1 MPGCCHSRR
10 VSNSEHWVARGGARS
25 LCAVL
30 RSSPNPP
37 IARDGHSRGAGR
49 VMTGRH
55 TRRWFAAIPITGR
68 FYIMFAILVLCEG
81 GVLFGALRAMELQ
94 SEASTDL
101 ARVAAVQRSLDRVL
115 TIHTSIATD
124 SQAAATPPGAGEQNL
139 LNALRAQLDLTWAL
153 ESTAEV
159 ASITDSLRQPAAKY
173 FESAEANLRENAG
186 GATAWAFA
194 DLEPRRAALESA
206 IRDAMTRMR
215 SVLHRVETRVLNEA
229 SRSGVITA
237 WVAGGALVAALLM
250 GLMMWAIA
258 HSISNSI
265 KTVGEVAQALAAG
278 DMDNRCDA
286 HGSDEVSGLSR
297 MINLLADTMQ
307 GMLTRLRS
315 EAGRSTFS
323 NQLVEALLLAD
334 SSRAHLERACVHPKN
349 GSPNCGVESPYS
361 CIAVRRGHP
370 QIFPDAEALNA
381 CPKLL
386 GRMGGSISAACVPV
400 NFMGRALGVLHVTG
414 AKGKP
419 PNPEQIA
426 QLTALGVHAGTRIG
440 TLRAFERSQLQAS
453 TDSLTGLTNRR
464 AAEEILSNLMAVDS
478 AFAVVMSDL
487 DYFKRLNDTQGHEA
501 GDRALKLFADTARSV
516 VRDRDHVVRWGGEE
530 FAMLL
535 PGANAERAAEVV
547 GRLRAALAESH
558 LLSGTPVFTASFGI
572 SDSTMAR
579 ERETLIRLADEALYR
594 SKQAGRD
601 CCTVGDP
608 QVMTLPGVR
617 RERDQGAVVD
627 ITQVARSS

>member
-1 MPGCCHSRR
+1 
-10 VSNSEHWVARGGARS
+10 
-25 LCAVL
+25 
-30 RSSPNPP
+30 
-37 IARDGHSRGAGR
+37 
-49 VMTGRH
+49 MTGRH
-55 TRRWFAAIPITGR
+55 TRRWFASIPIAGR
-68 FYIMFAILVLCEG
+68 FYIMFGFLLLCGG
-81 GVLFGALRAMELQ
+81 GVLFGALRAMDLQ
-94 SEASTDL
+94 SEASTAL
-101 ARVAAVQRSLDRVL
+101 AHVAAVQRSLDRAL
-115 TIHTSIATD
+115 TIHTSV
-124 SQAAATPPGAGEQNL
+124 AADTQSAVAASGSGQKAL

-153 ESTAEV
+153 QATPEV
-159 ASITDSLRQPAAKY
+159 ASITDTLRQPAAKY
-173 FESAEANLRENAG
+173 FESADAYVHEAAG
-186 GATAWAFA
+186 GGTAWAFA
-194 DLEPRRAALESA
+194 DIEPRRQTLETA

-215 SVLHRVETRVLNEA
+215 SVLQRVETRVLDEA
-229 SRSGVITA
+229 GRTAVVTNWVIAAGVLAAMLIGIMVWALARSIR
-237 WVAGGALVAALLM
+237 
-250 GLMMWAIA
+250 
-258 HSISNSI
+258 NSI
-265 KTVGEVAQALAAG
+265 LEVGEVAQALAAG
-278 DMDNRCDA
+278 DMDNRCDT
-286 HGSDEVSGLSR
+286 HGSDEVSSLSR

-315 EAGRSTFS
+315 EAGRSSFS
-323 NQLVEALLLAD
+323 NQLVEALEMADSEAEADRVIARAMGAISDVHPMELLLAD

-370 QIFPDAEALNA
+370 QVFPDAEALNA

-426 QLTALGVHAGTRIG
+426 QLTALGVHAGARIG

-464 AAEEILSNLMAVDS
+464 AAEEVLSNLLAVDS
-478 AFAVVMSDL
+478 AFAVVMADL
-487 DYFKRLNDTQGHEA
+487 DFFKRLNDTQGHEA

-530 FAMLL
+530 FALLL

-547 GRLRAALAESH
+547 GRLRVALAQAH

-572 SDSTMAR
+572 SDSTMTR

-594 SKQAGRD
+594 SKLAGRD
-601 CCTVGDP
+601 CSTVGDA
-608 QVMTLPGVR
+608 QATGAGVVR

-627 ITQVARSS
+627 ITQVARGS